1 MVYSFLYHAAWEG
14 KMNAV
19 VNWNQWHWQC
29 QIVWKPYS
37 GKCLLLLGSGWWS
50 MQATA
55 SSSSGH
61 SAESSS
67 GAAKQNIDQQENVLK
82 RVTVTKR
89 YWQAHK
95 FSCNGNAWK
104 GSWSYAFQ
112 QEWREDIF
120 FVDKDQVWFGSFQ
133 EVQQANMQILQVGLL

>member
-67 GAAKQNIDQQENVLK
+67 GAAKQNIDQHK
-82 RVTVTKR
+82 RMFWKEWVWRKGIGQHSR
-89 YWQAHK
+89 
-95 FSCNGNAWK
+95 NGNAWK
-104 GSWSYAFQ
+104 GSWSYVFQ